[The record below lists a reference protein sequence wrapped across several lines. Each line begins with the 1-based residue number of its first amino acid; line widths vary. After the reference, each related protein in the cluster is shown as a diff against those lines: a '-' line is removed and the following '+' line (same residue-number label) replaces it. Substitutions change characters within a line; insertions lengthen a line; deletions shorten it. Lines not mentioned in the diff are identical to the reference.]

1 MNFGL
6 CGKADKRKRL
16 KIAKG
21 KQPVCPECAQ
31 PLDTREPSARFPWR
45 LVASMM
51 AIFLM
56 AVAVEVHQWEPNRD
70 AHGRG
75 SPTTEAGIR
84 ILHRLRDTSRAGSA
98 VASSLAE
105 TVLQLWSGSQAH
117 PVRADQQAAVRVQGI
132 LPEESA
138 RKEGKR

>member
-51 AIFLM
+51 VIFLM
-56 AVAVEVHQWEPNRD
+56 AVAVEVYRWEPNGD
-70 AHGRG
+70 AQSR
-75 SPTTEAGIR
+75 SRPAMQAGIR

-117 PVRADQQAAVRVQGI
+117 PVRADQRAAVRAQEI